1 MGKQKLIGVSN
12 NIVTV
17 KNEIQTDIFNGGTS
31 EFFINMNPKDIPPK
45 EHEDRGDFVRRE
57 KKKCREGITIGGI
70 WIPGRLYYFLNYH
83 KMTIDI
89 LEKGTGEILRKVAN
103 PLLRDNDW
111 EIFENYEQAQKDKEV
126 FLIGSGRQVGKSQI
140 LSALTTYEINLKP
153 NAEAL
158 LLFTNSADK
167 ETVVKI
173 IQTAMKDGEK
183 FMYLPNIDND
193 WKKTQIRFGT
203 TNKDNTTDVRAR
215 LFMYNTAGDNKGEI
229 AAGKCLLHG
238 STVYYS
244 DKQGVIEEVKVGDRI
259 YGRDGELT
267 TVTGVYPQGLV
278 DMFEITFSDRRKVTC
293 CGNHLWKVFR
303 IDKHTKAPFPLILN
317 TKELIQTYKRKYYN
331 TKLDKEVSV
340 NRYKIPVNSCI
351 NYPSKKVTIDPYYLG
366 LYLGDGSTSQAN
378 HITNIDEEIISYIDK
393 FSQEHNCYL
402 RSKGKEHRIKSD
414 TTGIN
419 PINKLFKEYGLR
431 GYKFIPDDYLYNDKE
446 TRLQLLRGI
455 MDTDGTV
462 DITGRIEID
471 LSDKRLHEDVLKLIR
486 SLGIS
491 CSTSTKKAY
500 YVKDGKRHYCKL
512 SYRIYLGIV
521 TNEILFNLTRK
532 KERQQKAIPKQSIQL
547 GASIIDIKPVVK
559 GLGTCISVDNED
571 KLFLTNDFIPTHNTL
586 TFFAM
591 DEIAKESIL
600 EAYTALKPALVSIYG
615 KRCAGYM
622 SFTGGNVEK
631 SKDAETIFFE
641 PGAYTVKKF
650 VNEGKETGFFL
661 PGTYRQDFKHE
672 VPFSDY
678 LSNRGHVV
686 EKGTELDKMK
696 IFVTDYERANAVLDQ
711 EQVDAAKT
719 RDPTALLKHK
729 MYFPRSIKEMFT
741 KGNTL
746 GFKPEYIRQQRE
758 YIKSGAVDITPV
770 ELFRNSQTGEVKH
783 KISEKSHPFVFD
795 WKNPGFTTDA
805 AIAIYDFPKYTSHG
819 VHVIGCLP
827 PDEKVMTQKGLMNI
841 QDVSLKDKLISEKGD
856 LVEIKNLQK
865 YLVEDEDLYEL
876 TLGSTCRTTKFTKE
890 HPILTSKD
898 KTKFISKIR
907 QQREGL
913 KQRYK
918 DFNFSYKPVSETEE
932 GDWIKV
938 PNTYRRKQ
946 EFDYR
951 KLWDEIDC
959 RNCNKLINPMDNKDF
974 WWLVGLFLGDG
985 WCDKQRVSFAFNR
998 KELYYIEKFKFIIK
1012 ELFDKENV
1020 SIGERIGSIELYI
1033 FSVKLHTFLTN
1044 NFGKYAS
1051 GKSIPEWVK
1060 YLKPEFKQ
1068 ELLRGYLNSDG
1079 CVGFNKTGNTLTTEF
1094 VSINLEMLE
1103 SFQDILFSLGF
1114 TSSLKL
1120 LRDEKSIMIVGRMCE
1135 TRKCYSLNLAH
1146 YESEKFLNSIFDE
1159 EDPKIS
1165 KVLQAGVHQ
1174 KAGKKNCFFSDDLE
1188 YIYFKIKK
1196 IEKSKY
1202 SGWVHNFECDTNTF
1216 MCHHITTHNCDPIRE
1231 DEVGSSNSLGYITV
1245 LRRMHSDLTDPFR
1258 GKQVASYLGRCKTV
1272 KEFHQMLLNLAEWYN
1287 AQILYE
1293 HSDRD
1298 LLSFFENKHKGYL
1311 LMDTVKFQQEI
1322 NVTTKTKNPKGLRPT
1337 PTNKK
1342 FLINSTLGW
1351 VNDEMEDDT
1360 LGYSGIFDDILLQ
1373 QLEAYDPDENLDAY
1387 IGFSHA
1393 VAAYN
1398 YFEKF
1403 GTPVVT
1409 LNNEIKE
1416 KKKEPTSIKNAFG
1429 ITFKRKPTNAF
1440 GL

>member
-17 KNEIQTDIFNGGTS
+17 KNEIQTDIFNGGSS

-238 STVYYS
+238 STVYYP

-267 TVTGVYPQGLV
+267 TVTGVYSQGLV

-293 CGNHLWKVFR
+293 CGDHLWKVFR
-303 IDKHTKAPFPLILN
+303 IDKHTKAPLPLILN
-317 TKELIQTYKRKYYN
+317 TKELIKTYKRKYYN
-331 TKLDKEVSV
+331 TKIDKEVAV

-366 LYLGDGSTSQAN
+366 LYLGDGNTSQAN

-393 FSQEHNCYL
+393 FSQEQGCYI

-431 GYKFIPDDYLYNDKE
+431 GYKFIPDDYLYNDRE

-547 GASIIDIKPVVK
+547 GASIIDIKSVGK

-571 KLFLTNDFIPTHNTL
+571 KLFLTNDFVPTHNTL

-819 VHVIGCLP
+819 VHVIG
-827 PDEKVMTQKGLMNI
+827 V
-841 QDVSLKDKLISEKGD
+841 
-856 LVEIKNLQK
+856 
-865 YLVEDEDLYEL
+865 
-876 TLGSTCRTTKFTKE
+876 
-890 HPILTSKD
+890 
-898 KTKFISKIR
+898 
-907 QQREGL
+907 
-913 KQRYK
+913 
-918 DFNFSYKPVSETEE
+918 
-932 GDWIKV
+932 
-938 PNTYRRKQ
+938 
-946 EFDYR
+946 
-951 KLWDEIDC
+951 
-959 RNCNKLINPMDNKDF
+959 
-974 WWLVGLFLGDG
+974 
-985 WCDKQRVSFAFNR
+985 
-998 KELYYIEKFKFIIK
+998 
-1012 ELFDKENV
+1012 
-1020 SIGERIGSIELYI
+1020 
-1033 FSVKLHTFLTN
+1033 
-1044 NFGKYAS
+1044 
-1051 GKSIPEWVK
+1051 
-1060 YLKPEFKQ
+1060 
-1068 ELLRGYLNSDG
+1068 
-1079 CVGFNKTGNTLTTEF
+1079 
-1094 VSINLEMLE
+1094 
-1103 SFQDILFSLGF
+1103 
-1114 TSSLKL
+1114 
-1120 LRDEKSIMIVGRMCE
+1120 
-1135 TRKCYSLNLAH
+1135 
-1146 YESEKFLNSIFDE
+1146 
-1159 EDPKIS
+1159 
-1165 KVLQAGVHQ
+1165 
-1174 KAGKKNCFFSDDLE
+1174 
-1188 YIYFKIKK
+1188 
-1196 IEKSKY
+1196 
-1202 SGWVHNFECDTNTF
+1202 
-1216 MCHHITTHNCDPIRE
+1216 DPIRE

-1409 LNNEIKE
+1409 LDTKIEE
-1416 KKKEPTSIKNAFG
+1416 KKKVHVPLKNAFG
-1429 ITFKRKPTNAF
+1429 IIFKRKPTNAF

>member
-17 KNEIQTDIFNGGTS
+17 KNEIQTDIFNGGSS

-229 AAGKCLLHG
+229 AAGK
-238 STVYYS
+238 
-244 DKQGVIEEVKVGDRI
+244 
-259 YGRDGELT
+259 
-267 TVTGVYPQGLV
+267 
-278 DMFEITFSDRRKVTC
+278 
-293 CGNHLWKVFR
+293 
-303 IDKHTKAPFPLILN
+303 
-317 TKELIQTYKRKYYN
+317 
-331 TKLDKEVSV
+331 
-340 NRYKIPVNSCI
+340 
-351 NYPSKKVTIDPYYLG
+351 
-366 LYLGDGSTSQAN
+366 
-378 HITNIDEEIISYIDK
+378 
-393 FSQEHNCYL
+393 
-402 RSKGKEHRIKSD
+402 
-414 TTGIN
+414 
-419 PINKLFKEYGLR
+419 
-431 GYKFIPDDYLYNDKE
+431 
-446 TRLQLLRGI
+446 
-455 MDTDGTV
+455 
-462 DITGRIEID
+462 
-471 LSDKRLHEDVLKLIR
+471 
-486 SLGIS
+486 
-491 CSTSTKKAY
+491 
-500 YVKDGKRHYCKL
+500 
-512 SYRIYLGIV
+512 
-521 TNEILFNLTRK
+521 
-532 KERQQKAIPKQSIQL
+532 
-547 GASIIDIKPVVK
+547 
-559 GLGTCISVDNED
+559 
-571 KLFLTNDFIPTHNTL
+571 TL

-672 VPFSDY
+672 IPFSDY

-819 VHVIGCLP
+819 VHVIG
-827 PDEKVMTQKGLMNI
+827 V
-841 QDVSLKDKLISEKGD
+841 
-856 LVEIKNLQK
+856 
-865 YLVEDEDLYEL
+865 
-876 TLGSTCRTTKFTKE
+876 
-890 HPILTSKD
+890 
-898 KTKFISKIR
+898 
-907 QQREGL
+907 
-913 KQRYK
+913 
-918 DFNFSYKPVSETEE
+918 
-932 GDWIKV
+932 
-938 PNTYRRKQ
+938 
-946 EFDYR
+946 
-951 KLWDEIDC
+951 
-959 RNCNKLINPMDNKDF
+959 
-974 WWLVGLFLGDG
+974 
-985 WCDKQRVSFAFNR
+985 
-998 KELYYIEKFKFIIK
+998 
-1012 ELFDKENV
+1012 
-1020 SIGERIGSIELYI
+1020 
-1033 FSVKLHTFLTN
+1033 
-1044 NFGKYAS
+1044 
-1051 GKSIPEWVK
+1051 
-1060 YLKPEFKQ
+1060 
-1068 ELLRGYLNSDG
+1068 
-1079 CVGFNKTGNTLTTEF
+1079 
-1094 VSINLEMLE
+1094 
-1103 SFQDILFSLGF
+1103 
-1114 TSSLKL
+1114 
-1120 LRDEKSIMIVGRMCE
+1120 
-1135 TRKCYSLNLAH
+1135 
-1146 YESEKFLNSIFDE
+1146 
-1159 EDPKIS
+1159 
-1165 KVLQAGVHQ
+1165 
-1174 KAGKKNCFFSDDLE
+1174 
-1188 YIYFKIKK
+1188 
-1196 IEKSKY
+1196 
-1202 SGWVHNFECDTNTF
+1202 
-1216 MCHHITTHNCDPIRE
+1216 DPIRE

-1322 NVTTKTKNPKGLRPT
+1322 NVKTKTKNPKGLRPT

-1409 LNNEIKE
+1409 LDNKIEE
-1416 KKKEPTSIKNAFG
+1416 KKKTSPIIKNAFG
-1429 ITFKRKPTNAF
+1429 MSFKHKPKNAF
-1440 GL
+1440 GI